1 MLTQK
6 NSSIAIL
13 SLLLLGCVAPQ
24 TRSPIVTSEN
34 AKIEAQKQQQLVVED
49 HVKNYRRLQN
59 VASKIMTKGTA
70 LCADNKAPYYGF
82 NAWNMDSFDA
92 KWKEVAKQHYQLD
105 EHMLLIN
112 ISPDSPAAKAGIK
125 EGDRLLAINSWT
137 VPTGKDAQQ
146 TLNKKLVEQGKPLQA
161 VELTIL
167 QDKVEKKIAVTPIE
181 SCNYEVV
188 LLNNDVKNA
197 YADGKNIV
205 IYKGMMD
212 FFKTDEEIALVLSHE
227 LAHNSMKH
235 IDAKKKNVI
244 VGSIFGLLLDVAA
257 ATAGVNT
264 NGEFSKAGG
273 GIAGNA
279 YSVEFEQEADYVGL
293 YYMAIAGYP
302 INESAGFWRRMAIS
316 DSKAIT
322 AKTSHP
328 TTPERFLAIEETVK
342 EINLK
347 VAEGRE
353 LKPELKK

>member
-1 MLTQK
+1 MLTYK
-6 NSSIAIL
+6 LPSIAAL
-13 SLLLLGCVAPQ
+13 SLLTIACAAPQ
-24 TRSPIVTSEN
+24 TKSPIVTSES

-70 LCADNKAPYYGF
+70 LCTDNKAAYYGF
-82 NAWNMDSFDA
+82 KAWNIDSFGQ
-92 KWKEVAKQHYQLD
+92 KWKDVAKQQYQLD
-105 EHMLLIN
+105 DHMLLIN

-125 EGDRLLAINSWT
+125 EGDRLLAVNSWS
-137 VPTGKDAQQ
+137 VPTGKDSLQ
-146 TLNKKLVEQGKPLQA
+146 TLDKKLAEQGKPLQP

-167 QDKVEKKIAVTPIE
+167 QNNIEKKVAVTPIE
-181 SCNYEVV
+181 SCNYEVR
-188 LLNNDVKNA
+188 LENNDVKNA

-235 IDAKKKNVI
+235 IDAKKKNAI

-302 INESAGFWRRMAIS
+302 INDSAVFWRRMAVS
-316 DSKAIT
+316 DSSAIT
-322 AKTSHP
+322 AKSSHP

-342 EINLK
+342 EINQK

-353 LKPELKK
+353 LKPEFKK